1 MVMRKIPIMKKT
13 KYNINKTQEAL
24 DKINKILIGGI
35 DKYNLNEL
43 KISKNKFN
51 NKLTQIVKILLGG
64 NKKKLKVSRKL
75 KSKSKKR
82 NKTYKRK

>member
-1 MVMRKIPIMKKT
+1 MEQRIQKHR
-13 KYNINKTQEAL
+13 
-24 DKINKILIGGI
+24 
-35 DKYNLNEL
+35 EL
-43 KISKNKFN
+43 GN
-51 NKLTQIVKILLGG
+51 TRAMLGG

>member
-1 MVMRKIPIMKKT
+1 MLPRVEIKPRHFHLEKNISDMEQRIQ
-13 KYNINKTQEAL
+13 KYRQNGNPRAM
-24 DKINKILIGGI
+24 
-35 DKYNLNEL
+35 
-43 KISKNKFN
+43 
-51 NKLTQIVKILLGG
+51 LGG